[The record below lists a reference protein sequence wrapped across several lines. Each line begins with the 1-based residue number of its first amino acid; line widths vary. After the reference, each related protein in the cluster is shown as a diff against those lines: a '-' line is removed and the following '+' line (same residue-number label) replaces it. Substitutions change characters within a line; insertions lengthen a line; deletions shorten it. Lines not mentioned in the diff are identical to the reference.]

1 MQEEEQ
7 NDEIK
12 EINKKQAIE
21 IQQLEAVINELKNE
35 TNINEQQKTMTGFTS
50 QPQKP
55 SKKYSTPPKMIN

>member
-21 IQQLEAVINELKNE
+21 IQQLEAVINELKN
-35 TNINEQQKTMTGFTS
+35 
-50 QPQKP
+50 
-55 SKKYSTPPKMIN
+55 

>member
-21 IQQLEAVINELKNE
+21 IQQLEAVINELKNDME
-35 TNINEQQKTMTGFTS
+35 TLKWQKTRLEKERNVYMR
-50 QPQKP
+50 KEAAER
-55 SKKYSTPPKMIN
+55 